1 VAGINGNVLQ
11 CSIASPATQRAAFY
25 ATAASPSADMVLLTA
40 AWVLGFHGSQAA
52 SCAASSPSLYCRYG
66 AVDGRLGLGGF
77 MALMKDNMLDARE
90 VLAYLGAR
98 PESPTT
104 TRAVIHV
111 SVE

>member
-1 VAGINGNVLQ
+1 MALMSYHLPCQ
-11 CSIASPATQRAAFY
+11 TRTFSHC
-25 ATAASPSADMVLLTA
+25 
-40 AWVLGFHGSQAA
+40 
-52 SCAASSPSLYCRYG
+52 CCCCRYG
-66 AVDGRLGLGGF
+66 AVDGKLNLGGF

-111 SVE
+111 SVLYTLTVPC